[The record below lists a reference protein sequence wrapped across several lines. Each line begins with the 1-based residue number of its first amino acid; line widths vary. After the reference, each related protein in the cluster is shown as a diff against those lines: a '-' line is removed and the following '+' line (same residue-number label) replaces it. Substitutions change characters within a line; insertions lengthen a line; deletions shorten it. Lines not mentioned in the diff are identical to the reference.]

1 MMVIF
6 TGLFSKPPGIRVPT
20 PIFYGFNSLLMSQTN
35 ASPTLASMAI
45 VVSFIQFANALE
57 YMAFNPIFAFMAPTF
72 AVPLAF
78 SGYVSAAY
86 TFAAMFSGVIAFY
99 FIGAINQKRL
109 LLSNMALLCILTAIT
124 TLTSHFGVLLA
135 LRFFAGLVGGTTM
148 GVATSLL
155 INAAP
160 AQLRGKMVST
170 VIAAFSMISIVG
182 MPAVLFIC
190 SRWGWKTSL
199 LSISTCCFMALV
211 LIARVIPA
219 QPAYAGSRQKITL
232 DAQTLLFASGNALVQ
247 FSPMLL
253 IPLLVP
259 MMQLLGATVTELAF
273 LFFAGGIAGYLATR
287 LTGLITQRYTALTLA
302 FASSALFVA
311 SLLIPA
317 LHYANAWFFIVLFLA
332 GAYSRLVS
340 SSALTLQFPDNAQRA
355 GYGCLQTALMHLATT
370 AAFSLSSWLLSATPL
385 TLEAL
390 RPLLIVCALSALLFP
405 LLVPVLQNKLASRN
419 PMPHP

>member
-1 MMVIF
+1 
-6 TGLFSKPPGIRVPT
+6 
-20 PIFYGFNSLLMSQTN
+20 MSQQN
-35 ASPTLASMAI
+35 ASRTLTSMAI
-45 VVSFIQFANALE
+45 VISFIQFANALE
-57 YMAFNPIFAFMAPTF
+57 YMAFNPIFAFMAPSF

-99 FIGAINQKRL
+99 FIGAIHQQRFL
-109 LLSNMALLCILTAIT
+109 IGNMALLCILTLMT
-124 TLTSHFGVLLA
+124 TLTTHLGVLLA

-199 LSISTCCFMALV
+199 LSISACCLVALV
-211 LIARVIPA
+211 LIVCVIPA
-219 QPAYAGSRQKITL
+219 QQVCSGSRQKITL
-232 DAQTLLFASGNALVQ
+232 DAQTLLFAAGNALVQ

-253 IPLLVP
+253 IPILVP
-259 MMQLLGATVTELAF
+259 LMQLLGATVTELAW

-287 LTGLITQRYTALTLA
+287 FTGLLTQRYTAQALALT
-302 FASSALFVA
+302 SSALFVA

-317 LHYANAWFFIVLFLA
+317 LHCSNAWLFMLLFLS

-340 SSALTLQFPDNAQRA
+340 SSVLTLQFPDNAQRA
-355 GYGCLQTALMHLATT
+355 GFGSLQTALMHLATT
-370 AAFSLSSWLLSATPL
+370 AAFSLSSWLLSARAL
-385 TLEAL
+385 TLDAL
-390 RPLLIVCALSALLFP
+390 KPLLIICALSALLFP
-405 LLVPVLQNKLASRN
+405 LLVPLLQRKLALRSAAS
-419 PMPHP
+419 HP

>member
-1 MMVIF
+1 
-6 TGLFSKPPGIRVPT
+6 
-20 PIFYGFNSLLMSQTN
+20 MSQQN
-35 ASPTLASMAI
+35 ASRTLGTLAL

-57 YMAFNPIFAFMAPTF
+57 YMAFNPIFAFMAPSF

-86 TFAAMFSGVIAFY
+86 TFAAMFSGSIAFY
-99 FIGAINQKRL
+99 FIGAINQKRF
-109 LLSNMALLCILTAIT
+109 LLSNMALLCMLTAMT
-124 TLTSHFGVLLA
+124 TFTTHFGVLLA

-148 GVATSLL
+148 GVAISLL

-199 LSISTCCFMALV
+199 LSISACCLVALV
-211 LIARVIPA
+211 LIVRFIPA
-219 QPAYAGSRQKITL
+219 QQVASAPRQKIAL

-253 IPLLVP
+253 IPVLVP
-259 MMQLLGATVTELAF
+259 LLQLLGATVTELAW

-287 LTGLITQRYTALTLA
+287 FTGLLTQRYTVLALT
-302 FASSALFVA
+302 SSALFVA

-317 LHYANAWFFIVLFLA
+317 LHCSNAWLFMVLFLS

-340 SSALTLQFPDNAQRA
+340 SSVLTLQFPDNAQRA
-355 GYGCLQTALMHLATT
+355 GFGSLQTALMHLATT
-370 AAFSLSSWLLSATPL
+370 AAFSLSSWLLSARAL
-385 TLEAL
+385 TLDAL
-390 RPLLIVCALSALLFP
+390 QPLLIVCALSALLFP
-405 LLVPVLQNKLASRN
+405 LLVPLLQRKLALRSAVS
-419 PMPHP
+419 HA

>member
-1 MMVIF
+1 M
-6 TGLFSKPPGIRVPT
+6 SK
-20 PIFYGFNSLLMSQTN
+20 TN

-45 VVSFIQFANALE
+45 VISFIQFANALE

-86 TFAAMFSGVIAFY
+86 TFAAMFSGAIAFY
-99 FIGAINQKRL
+99 FIGTINQKRFL
-109 LLSNMALLCILTAIT
+109 LCNMALLCILTAIT
-124 TLTSHFGVLLA
+124 TLTTHFGVLLA
-135 LRFFAGLVGGTTM
+135 LRFIAGLVGGTTM

-160 AQLRGKMVST
+160 AELRGKMVST

-190 SRWGWKTSL
+190 FRWGWKASL
-199 LSISTCCFMALV
+199 LSISVCCLAALV
-211 LIARVIPA
+211 LIVCVIPA
-219 QPAYAGSRQKITL
+219 QQGGSSPRQKIAL

-259 MMQLLGATVTELAF
+259 LLQLLGAAVTELAW

-287 LTGLITQRYTALTLA
+287 LTGLLTQRYTILTLA
-302 FASSALFVA
+302 LASSALFVA

-317 LHYANAWFFIVLFLA
+317 LHYANAWLFVVLFLA

-340 SSALTLQFPDNAQRA
+340 SSVLTLQFPDNAQRA
-355 GYGCLQTALMHLATT
+355 GYGSLQTALMHLATT
-370 AAFSLSSWLLSATPL
+370 AAFSLSSWLLSTRHL
-385 TLEAL
+385 TLDAL
-390 RPLLIVCALSALLFP
+390 QPLLIFCALSALLFP
-405 LLVPVLQNKLASRN
+405 LLVPVLLRKLALRN
-419 PMPHP
+419 PTPHP

>member
-1 MMVIF
+1 
-6 TGLFSKPPGIRVPT
+6 
-20 PIFYGFNSLLMSQTN
+20 
-35 ASPTLASMAI
+35 MAI

-99 FIGAINQKRL
+99 FIGAINQKRF

-124 TLTSHFGVLLA
+124 TLITHFGVLLA

-160 AQLRGKMVST
+160 AQLRGKMVSM

-190 SRWGWKTSL
+190 SRWGWKTAL
-199 LSISTCCFMALV
+199 LSLSACCFVALG
-211 LIARVIPA
+211 LIVHFIPA
-219 QPAYAGSRQKITL
+219 QQAYTGPRQKITL

-259 MMQLLGATVTELAF
+259 LMQLLGATVTELAW

-287 LTGLITQRYTALTLA
+287 FTGLLTQRYTALALA
-302 FASSALFVA
+302 LTSSALFVA

-317 LHYANAWFFIVLFLA
+317 LHCSNAWLFMVLFLS

-340 SSALTLQFPDNAQRA
+340 SSVLTLQFPDNAQRA
-355 GYGCLQTALMHLATT
+355 GFGSLQTALMHLATT
-370 AAFSLSSWLLSATPL
+370 AAFSLSSWLLSARAL

-390 RPLLIVCALSALLFP
+390 KPLLIVCALSALLFP
-405 LLVPVLQNKLASRN
+405 LLVPLLQRKLALRSAAL
-419 PMPHP
+419 HP

>member
-1 MMVIF
+1 
-6 TGLFSKPPGIRVPT
+6 
-20 PIFYGFNSLLMSQTN
+20 MSQQN
-35 ASPTLASMAI
+35 ASRTLGTLAL

-57 YMAFNPIFAFMAPTF
+57 YMAFNPIFAFMAPAF

-99 FIGAINQKRL
+99 FIGAINQKRF
-109 LLSNMALLCILTAIT
+109 LLSNMALLCMLTAMT
-124 TLTSHFGVLLA
+124 TLTTHFAVLLA
-135 LRFFAGLVGGTTM
+135 LRFFSGLVGGTTM
-148 GVATSLL
+148 GVAISLL

-190 SRWGWKTSL
+190 SRWGWKISL
-199 LSISTCCFMALV
+199 LSISACCLLALV
-211 LIARVIPA
+211 LIVRFIPA
-219 QPAYAGSRQKITL
+219 QQVISATRQKITL

-259 MMQLLGATVTELAF
+259 LLQLLGATVTELAW

-287 LTGLITQRYTALTLA
+287 FTGLLTQRYTALTLSLT
-302 FASSALFVA
+302 SSALFVA

-317 LHYANAWFFIVLFLA
+317 LHCSNAWLFMVLFLA
-332 GAYSRLVS
+332 AAYSRLVS
-340 SSALTLQFPDNAQRA
+340 SSVLTLQFPDNAQRA
-355 GYGCLQTALMHLATT
+355 GFSSLQTALMHLATT
-370 AAFSLSSWLLSATPL
+370 AAFSLSSWLLSARAL
-385 TLEAL
+385 TLDAL
-390 RPLLIVCALSALLFP
+390 QPLLIVCALSALLFP
-405 LLVPVLQNKLASRN
+405 LLVPLLQRKLALRSAAS
-419 PMPHP
+419 HP

>member
-1 MMVIF
+1 
-6 TGLFSKPPGIRVPT
+6 
-20 PIFYGFNSLLMSQTN
+20 MSQQN
-35 ASPTLASMAI
+35 ASRTLTSMAI
-45 VVSFIQFANALE
+45 VISFIQFANALE
-57 YMAFNPIFAFMAPTF
+57 YMAFNPIFAFMAPSF

-99 FIGAINQKRL
+99 FIGAINQQRFL
-109 LLSNMALLCILTAIT
+109 IGNMALLCILTLMT
-124 TLTSHFGVLLA
+124 TLTTHFGVLLA

-199 LSISTCCFMALV
+199 LSISACCLVALV
-211 LIARVIPA
+211 LIVCVIPA
-219 QPAYAGSRQKITL
+219 QQVCSGSRQKITL
-232 DAQTLLFASGNALVQ
+232 DAQTLLFAAGNALVQ

-253 IPLLVP
+253 IPVLVP
-259 MMQLLGATVTELAF
+259 LMQLLGATVTELAW

-287 LTGLITQRYTALTLA
+287 FTGLLTQRYTAQALALT
-302 FASSALFVA
+302 SSALFVA

-317 LHYANAWFFIVLFLA
+317 LHCSNAWLFMLLFLS

-340 SSALTLQFPDNAQRA
+340 SSVLTLQFPDNAQRA
-355 GYGCLQTALMHLATT
+355 GFGSLQTALMHLATT
-370 AAFSLSSWLLSATPL
+370 AAFSLSSWLLSARAL
-385 TLEAL
+385 TLDAL
-390 RPLLIVCALSALLFP
+390 KPLLIICALSALLFP
-405 LLVPVLQNKLASRN
+405 LLVPLLQRKLALRSAASN
-419 PMPHP
+419 P

>member
-1 MMVIF
+1 
-6 TGLFSKPPGIRVPT
+6 
-20 PIFYGFNSLLMSQTN
+20 
-35 ASPTLASMAI
+35 MAI

-78 SGYVSAAY
+78 SGYVSSAY

-99 FIGAINQKRL
+99 FIGAINQKRF

-124 TLTSHFGVLLA
+124 TLTTHFAVLLA

-160 AQLRGKMVST
+160 AQLRGKMVSM

-190 SRWGWKTSL
+190 SRWGWKTAL
-199 LSISTCCFMALV
+199 LSLSACCFVALG
-211 LIARVIPA
+211 LIVHFIPA
-219 QPAYAGSRQKITL
+219 QQAYTGPRQKITL

-259 MMQLLGATVTELAF
+259 LMQLLGATVTELAW

-287 LTGLITQRYTALTLA
+287 LTGLFTQRYTILTLA
-302 FASSALFVA
+302 LASSALFVA
-311 SLLIPA
+311 SLLIPT
-317 LHYANAWFFIVLFLA
+317 LHYANAWLFIVLFLA

-340 SSALTLQFPDNAQRA
+340 SSVLTLQFPYNAQRA
-355 GYGCLQTALMHLATT
+355 GYGSLQTALMHLATT
-370 AAFSLSSWLLSATPL
+370 AAFSLSSWLLSARAL
-385 TLEAL
+385 TLDAL
-390 RPLLIVCALSALLFP
+390 KPVLIVCALSALLFP
-405 LLVPVLQNKLASRN
+405 LLVPLLQRKLALRSAAS
-419 PMPHP
+419 HP

>member
-1 MMVIF
+1 
-6 TGLFSKPPGIRVPT
+6 
-20 PIFYGFNSLLMSQTN
+20 MSQPN
-35 ASPTLASMAI
+35 ASRTLGTLAL

-57 YMAFNPIFAFMAPTF
+57 YMAFNPIFAFMAPAF

-99 FIGAINQKRL
+99 FIGAINQRRF
-109 LLSNMALLCILTAIT
+109 LLSNMALLCMLTAMT
-124 TLTSHFGVLLA
+124 TLTTHFAVLLA

-148 GVATSLL
+148 GVAISLL

-182 MPAVLFIC
+182 MPVVLFIC

-199 LSISTCCFMALV
+199 LSLSACCLVALA
-211 LIARVIPA
+211 LIVRFIPA
-219 QPAYAGSRQKITL
+219 QQVTSAPRQKIAL

-259 MMQLLGATVTELAF
+259 LLQLLGATVTELAW

-287 LTGLITQRYTALTLA
+287 FTGMLTQRYTTLTLA
-302 FASSALFVA
+302 LTSSALFVA

-317 LHYANAWFFIVLFLA
+317 LHCSNAWLFMALFLS

-340 SSALTLQFPDNAQRA
+340 SSVLTLQFPNNAQRA
-355 GYGCLQTALMHLATT
+355 GFGSLQTALMHLATT
-370 AAFSLSSWLLSATPL
+370 AAFSLSSWLLSARAL
-385 TLEAL
+385 TLDAL
-390 RPLLIVCALSALLFP
+390 KPLLIICALSALLFP
-405 LLVPVLQNKLASRN
+405 LLVPLLQKKLALRSAAS
-419 PMPHP
+419 HP